1 MFWLGLPA
9 IHVYEIGFFLPTVLP
24 CSRCYSHESMFSN
37 LEVAATGSP
46 GKLFN
51 SKAQESQY
59 HYFLSGLNSSMLV
72 LIFLLLV
79 ITIFCWCFTTI
90 ILNSFSTFTF
100 EIYGEW
106 HVHWLMKYVQ
116 VQYVCLSILIKLWW
130 PKNWSKVLM
139 YTISGNFSTDQ
150 IVMEL

>member
-9 IHVYEIGFFLPTVLP
+9 IYVYEIRFFLPTVLP

-37 LEVAATGSP
+37 LELAATGSP

-90 ILNSFSTFTF
+90 ILNSFSTFPFTNIWRVTCRLAN
-100 EIYGEW
+100 EICPSSI
-106 HVHWLMKYVQ
+106 
-116 VQYVCLSILIKLWW
+116 CLSLI
-130 PKNWSKVLM
+130 
-139 YTISGNFSTDQ
+139 FDQ
-150 IVMEL
+150 TMMARELK